1 MERKSR
7 LGRKAAPTT
16 LAGVAAYKLTIRHGS
31 RVERE
36 RFDDLD
42 DAMAQLCARAEEVR
56 AEGPLDS
63 ATAFKEY
70 APGARVA
77 ARLEIS
83 TGGMFSG
90 RDAGVDVMG
99 DGRVVPYSGG
109 MRKRPLEADGRSPY
123 DAVRKAMS

>member
-1 MERKSR
+1 M
-7 LGRKAAPTT
+7 TT

-31 RVERE
+31 RVQRE

-42 DAMAQLCARAEEVR
+42 GAMAQLCARAEEIR

-63 ATAFKEY
+63 VSAFREY
-70 APGARVA
+70 GPGARVA

-123 DAVRKAMS
+123 DVVRKAMS